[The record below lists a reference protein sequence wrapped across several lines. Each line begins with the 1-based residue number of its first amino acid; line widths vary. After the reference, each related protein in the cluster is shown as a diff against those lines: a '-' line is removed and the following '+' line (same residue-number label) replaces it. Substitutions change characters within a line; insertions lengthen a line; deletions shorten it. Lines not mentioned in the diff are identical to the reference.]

1 MLYCK
6 WDVWLLFS
14 FSSVYFTSFISL
26 VHVLYAYNGYVAN
39 KNIFFPIFP
48 SYTVCCEPGVT
59 VSTLRES
66 S

>member
-39 KNIFFPIFP
+39 KNIFSLSFQVIQYVANP
-48 SYTVCCEPGVT
+48 V
-59 VSTLRES
+59 
-66 S
+66 